1 MTEADERIL
10 HMSLT
15 LTPDQRMIRDEGARF
30 LAERASSEKL
40 RALIEGGARWD
51 SALWASIATELGW
64 CAIAIPE
71 DDGGLGL
78 GATEVVV
85 LMELAGARLAPVPL
99 WSTLCLATPLL
110 LEAAEGEAR
119 ARLLGRIA
127 AGEIAVAVALGDPGA
142 ADGGAPAVSA
152 RAEGGG
158 FVLDGSLARVID
170 AEAAEVILVPAA
182 LADGTTGLFALERD
196 MGQEITPLRT
206 LDATRPV
213 ARLSLAGVVVP
224 GDARIDS
231 GGLSAAALA
240 CALDFASLGL
250 AAEQIGAARA
260 VMDLTLAYIAERV
273 QFGRTI
279 ASFQAIKH
287 RCAKLEVDMAE
298 ARALAYGIAADFAA
312 ASPED
317 IAGLRV
323 LAGDLAKRAAREAI
337 QMHGGVAITWEYDPH
352 FYFKRAQATG
362 ALLGARDTHLER
374 IAARLLGEGETA

>member
-1 MTEADERIL
+1 MT
-10 HMSLT
+10 LT

-30 LAERASSEKL
+30 LAERAGSDKL

-51 SALWASIATELGW
+51 QALWASIATELGW

-71 DDGGLGL
+71 EDGGLGL

-85 LMELAGARLAPVPL
+85 LMELAGARLAAVPL

-119 ARLLGRIA
+119 ARLLGQVA
-127 AGEIAVAVALGDPGA
+127 AGEIAVAVALGDAGA
-142 ADGGAPAVSA
+142 ADGGAPTVSA
-152 RAEGGG
+152 RAEAGG
-158 FVLDGSLARVID
+158 FVLDGNVARVID
-170 AEAAEVILVPAA
+170 AEAAEVILVPATM
-182 LADGTTGLFALERD
+182 ADGTAGLFALEGD
-196 MGQEITPLRT
+196 MGQQITPLRT

-213 ARLSLAGVVVP
+213 ARLSLSGVVVA
-224 GDARIDS
+224 GDARVDS

-240 CALDFASLGL
+240 RALDFACLGL

-260 VMDLTLAYIAERV
+260 VMDLTLDYIAERV
-273 QFGRTI
+273 QFGRMI

-287 RCAKLEVDMAE
+287 RCAALEVDMAE

-312 ASPED
+312 ASVED

-323 LAGDLAKRAAREAI
+323 LAGDLAIRAAREAI

-362 ALLGARDTHLER
+362 ALLGARDAHLER
-374 IAARLLGEGETA
+374 IAAALLDRGNAA

>member
-1 MTEADERIL
+1 
-10 HMSLT
+10 
-15 LTPDQRMIRDEGARF
+15 MIRDEGARF

-40 RALIEGGARWD
+40 RALIESGARWD
-51 SALWASIATELGW
+51 AALWASIATELGW

-85 LMELAGARLAPVPL
+85 LMELAGARLAAVPL

-110 LEAAEGEAR
+110 LETVESEAR

-142 ADGGAPAVSA
+142 ADGGASTVSA
-152 RAEGGG
+152 RAEDGG
-158 FVLDGSLARVID
+158 FVLDGNVARVID
-170 AEAAEVILVPAA
+170 AEAAEVILVPATM
-182 LADGTTGLFALERD
+182 ADGTTGLFALEGD
-196 MGQEITPLRT
+196 MGQEITPLKT

-213 ARLSLAGVVVP
+213 ARLSLSGVTVP
-224 GDARIDS
+224 GDARVDS
-231 GGLSAAALA
+231 GGLAAAAALA
-240 CALDFASLGL
+240 RALDFAGLGL

-260 VMDLTLAYIAERV
+260 VMDLTLAYISERV

-287 RCAKLEVDMAE
+287 RCAALEVDMAE
-298 ARALAYGIAADFAA
+298 ARALAYGIAADFDA

-323 LAGDLAKRAAREAI
+323 LAGDLARKAAREAI

-362 ALLGARDTHLER
+362 ALLGARDTHLDR
-374 IAARLLGEGETA
+374 IAARLLGEGAQA